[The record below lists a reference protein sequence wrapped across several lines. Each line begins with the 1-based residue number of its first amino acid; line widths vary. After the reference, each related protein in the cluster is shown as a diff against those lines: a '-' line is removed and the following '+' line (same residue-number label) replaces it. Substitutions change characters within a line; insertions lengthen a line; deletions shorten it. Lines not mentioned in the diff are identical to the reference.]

1 MLFMADTTT
10 ESGHLAGGLPF
21 VRFGEGPGK
30 LVVFPP
36 INDALQD
43 VTYGARLWR
52 WYFRRFADDHTVY
65 LVSRR
70 RGLPSGYTT
79 RDMAAN
85 YGEAFRESIGPAH
98 VMGLSLGGLVAQ
110 HFAADHPEHV
120 ESLVVGVAARGLGL
134 EGQEIVRRWT
144 GLARAGR
151 WRELHAEMVV
161 AMYTGL
167 RRPLYDLLARLLG
180 GVAVRNPAA
189 REDFV
194 VSAEA
199 ALNHDADDRLEAIG
213 ARTLV
218 VGGAQDRI
226 FPASLQ
232 NDTARCIPGA
242 TVRLIEGVGH
252 GAFDERKR
260 DFDAAVN
267 GLIRR

>member
-1 MLFMADTTT
+1 MLFMAVPTTQ
-10 ESGHLAGGLPF
+10 SGHLAGRLPF
-21 VRFGEGPGK
+21 VRFGKGPRT

-43 VTYGARLWR
+43 VTYGPRFWR
-52 WYFRRFADDHTVY
+52 WYFRHFADDYTVY
-65 LVSRR
+65 LVSRK

-79 RDMAAN
+79 RDMAAD
-85 YGEAFRESIGPAH
+85 YGEALGRSVGPAH

-110 HFAADHPEHV
+110 HFAADHREHV
-120 ESLVVGVAARGLGL
+120 ESLVIGVAARGLGL
-134 EGQEIVRRWT
+134 EGQEIVRRWI

-161 AMYTGL
+161 AMYTGV

-180 GVAVRNPAA
+180 GAAVRNPAA

-199 ALNHDADDRLEAIG
+199 ALNHDADDRLEAIE

-232 NDTARCIPGA
+232 SDTAGRIPGA
-242 TVRLIEGVGH
+242 AVRLIEGVGH

-260 DFDAAVN
+260 DFDAAVKDF
-267 GLIRR
+267 IRR

>member
-1 MLFMADTTT
+1 MADPTT
-10 ESGHLAGGLPF
+10 ESGHLAGRLPF
-21 VRFGEGPGK
+21 VRFGEGPRK

-43 VTYGARLWR
+43 VSEGARFWR
-52 WYFRRFADDHTVY
+52 WYLRGFADDYTVY

-79 RDMAAN
+79 RDMAAD

-110 HFAADHPEHV
+110 HFTADHPEHV
-120 ESLVVGVAARGLGL
+120 ESLVIGVAARGLGL
-134 EGQEIVRRWT
+134 EGQEIVRRWI

-161 AMYTGL
+161 SMYTGL

-180 GVAVRNPAA
+180 GAVVRNPAA

-199 ALNHDADDRLEAIG
+199 ALNHDADDSLQAIA

-218 VGGAQDRI
+218 VGGAQDRL
-226 FPASLQ
+226 FPAALQ
-232 NDTARCIPGA
+232 SDTAGRIPGA
-242 TVRLIEGVGH
+242 TVRLFEGVGH

-260 DFDAAVN
+260 DFDAAVK
-267 GLIRR
+267 GFVRL

>member
-1 MLFMADTTT
+1 MVFMAVPTT

-21 VRFGEGPGK
+21 VRFGKGPRK

-43 VTYGARLWR
+43 VTEGARFWR
-52 WYFRRFADDHTVY
+52 WYLRRFADDYTVY

-70 RGLPSGYTT
+70 RGLPSEYTT
-79 RDMAAN
+79 RDMAAD

-120 ESLVVGVAARGLGL
+120 ESLVIGVAARGLGL
-134 EGQEIVRRWT
+134 EGQEIVRRRI
-144 GLARAGR
+144 GLARVGR

-161 AMYTGL
+161 SMYTGI
-167 RRPLYDLLARLLG
+167 RRPLYELLARLLG
-180 GVAVRNPAA
+180 GAVVRNSSA

-194 VSAEA
+194 VSAQA
-199 ALNHDADDRLEAIG
+199 ALDHDADDRLEAI
-213 ARTLV
+213 AVRTLV
-218 VGGAQDRI
+218 VGGAQDRL

-232 NDTARCIPGA
+232 NDTAGRIPGA
-242 TVRLIEGVGH
+242 TVRLIEGVGR

-260 DFDAAVN
+260 DFDASVK
-267 GLIRR
+267 GFIGR

>member
-1 MLFMADTTT
+1 MADTTT
-10 ESGHLAGGLPF
+10 ESGQLAGGLPF
-21 VRFGEGPGK
+21 VRFGGGPRT

-36 INDALQD
+36 INDSLQD
-43 VTYGARLWR
+43 VTHGARFFR
-52 WYFRRFADDHTVY
+52 WYFRRLADEYTVY

-79 RDMAAN
+79 RDMAAD
-85 YGEAFRESIGPAH
+85 YGEALGRDIGPAH

-120 ESLVVGVAARGLGL
+120 ESLVIGVAARGLGQ
-134 EGQEIVRRWT
+134 EGQEIVRRWI

-151 WRELHAEMVV
+151 WRDLHAEMVV
-161 AMYTGL
+161 AMYTGV

-180 GVAVRNPAA
+180 GAVVRNPAA
-189 REDFV
+189 REHFV

-199 ALNHDADDRLEAIG
+199 ALNHNADDRLEAIG

-232 NDTARCIPGA
+232 NDTAERIPGA
-242 TVRLIEGVGH
+242 SLRLIEGAGH

-260 DFDAAVN
+260 DFDAAVL
-267 GLIRR
+267 GFIRR

>member
-1 MLFMADTTT
+1 MLFMAATTT
-10 ESGHLAGGLPF
+10 ESGQLAGGLPF
-21 VRFGEGPGK
+21 VRFGEGPRT

-43 VTYGARLWR
+43 VTHGARFFR
-52 WYFRRFADDHTVY
+52 WYFRRFAEDHTVY

-79 RDMAAN
+79 RDMAAD
-85 YGEAFRESIGPAH
+85 YGEALGRDIGPAH

-120 ESLVVGVAARGLGL
+120 ESLVIGVAARGLGQ
-134 EGQEIVRRWT
+134 EGQEIVRRWI
-144 GLARAGR
+144 GLAQAGR
-151 WRELHAEMVV
+151 WRDLHAEMVV
-161 AMYTGL
+161 AMYTGV

-180 GVAVRNPAA
+180 GAVVRNPAA

-232 NDTARCIPGA
+232 NDTAERIPGA
-242 TVRLIEGVGH
+242 AVRLIEGVGH

-260 DFDAAVN
+260 DFDAAVKEF
-267 GLIRR
+267 IRL

>member
-1 MLFMADTTT
+1 MLFMAVPTT
-10 ESGHLAGGLPF
+10 ESGHLADGLPF
-21 VRFGEGPGK
+21 VRFGEGPRT

-36 INDALQD
+36 INDSLQD
-43 VTYGARLWR
+43 VTHGARFFR
-52 WYFRRFADDHTVY
+52 WYFRRLADEYTVY

-70 RGLPSGYTT
+70 RGLPSDYTT
-79 RDMAAN
+79 REMAAD
-85 YGEAFRESIGPAH
+85 YSEALGRGIGPAH

-120 ESLVVGVAARGLGL
+120 ESLVIGVAARGLGQ
-134 EGQEIVRRWT
+134 EGQEIVRRWI
-144 GLARAGR
+144 GLARTGR
-151 WRELHAEMVV
+151 WRDLHAEMVV
-161 AMYTGL
+161 SMYTGV

-180 GVAVRNPAA
+180 GAVVRNPAA

-232 NDTARCIPGA
+232 NDTARRIPGA

-267 GLIRR
+267 GFIRR

>member
-1 MLFMADTTT
+1 MAATTA

-21 VRFGEGPGK
+21 VRFGEGPRK
-30 LVVFPP
+30 FVVFPP

-43 VTYGARLWR
+43 VTHGARFFR
-52 WYFRRFADDHTVY
+52 WYFRRFAEDHTVY

-79 RDMAAN
+79 RDMAAD
-85 YGEAFRESIGPAH
+85 YGEALARDIGPAH

-110 HFAADHPEHV
+110 HFAADYPEHV
-120 ESLVVGVAARGLGL
+120 ESLVIGVAARGLGQ
-134 EGQEIVRRWT
+134 EGKEIVRRWI
-144 GLARAGR
+144 GLAQAGR
-151 WRELHAEMVV
+151 WRDLHAEMVV
-161 AMYTGL
+161 SMYTGV

-180 GVAVRNPAA
+180 GAVVRNPAA

-226 FPASLQ
+226 FPESLQ
-232 NDTARCIPGA
+232 RDTAERIPGA
-242 TVRLIEGVGH
+242 AVRLIEGVGH

-260 DFDAAVN
+260 DFDAAVK
-267 GLIRR
+267 GFIRR